1 MKALIKKTLQRIL
14 GFDNYLYIFSLFTI
28 YTLKWNKNE
37 KDFLFFLKLIPNEG
51 IVLDIGA
58 NIGIMTA
65 HLCRKLKNVTVYAFE
80 PMPNNLKALQ
90 RIIRFFHLKN
100 VKVMD
105 FALGNEEGSVE
116 MVMPVVDSVKMQGLS
131 HVVHDSI
138 EEFNEGARFDVPV
151 KKLDNLEELTEGDKR
166 ITAIKMDVENFEFFV
181 LDGGK
186 ELIRKNRPLIYTEL
200 WENENR
206 HNCLKLVRELG
217 YNVKVI
223 IGEELVDYNP
233 DTHITQN
240 FFFIPDKK

>member
-1 MKALIKKTLQRIL
+1 MKALIKKILQRIL

-37 KDFLFFLKLIPNEG
+37 KDFLFFLKLIPDEG

-90 RIIRFFHLKN
+90 RIIAFFHLNN

-105 FALGNEEGSVE
+105 FALGNEEGEAE

-138 EEFNEGARFDVPV
+138 EEFNEGARFRVPV
-151 KKLDNLEELTEGDKR
+151 RKLDNLKEFVETDKR

-181 LDGGK
+181 LDGAK
-186 ELIRKNRPLIYTEL
+186 DLIKKHKPLIYTEL

-206 HNCLKLVRELG
+206 DNCLKLIRELE
-217 YNVKVI
+217 YDVQVI
-223 IGEELVDYNP
+223 QDGKLVDFDSQKHN
-233 DTHITQN
+233 TQN
-240 FFFIPDKK
+240 FFFIPRTK